1 MVKKITK
8 LLFIFTAS
16 FPVLFFLNT
25 GFSTDLLWKTFQ
37 TIVFSVLFSLSLVWP
52 VLKKYFLILSGLLLI
67 FMAVF
72 FISGQSGWA
81 EIFGSSGF
89 GLVLLLLISYV
100 PQLIKKGY
108 IEHI

>member
-52 VLKKYFLILSGLLLI
+52 VLKKYFGKHFKQLYFLFYLVCLWSGL
-67 FMAVF
+67 F
-72 FISGQSGWA
+72 
-81 EIFGSSGF
+81 
-89 GLVLLLLISYV
+89 
-100 PQLIKKGY
+100 
-108 IEHI
+108 